1 MKCKLL
7 RRRNSPKFYKLLKKF
22 DDASHINL
30 KSYLLRVKCSAHFW
44 SRHLFLLIDSNIP
57 VGSLYR
63 CANGYGRIHL
73 FHSNKDEPKWSD
85 GIDPAH
91 RSTGG
96 LSAPQIALAL
106 QILFLI
112 LLFALGRAGD
122 FMLVAVLA
130 TTAFTVL
137 FIAALFCFNSARP

>member
-1 MKCKLL
+1 MV
-7 RRRNSPKFYKLLKKF
+7 R
-22 DDASHINL
+22 
-30 KSYLLRVKCSAHFW
+30 W
-44 SRHLFLLIDSNIP
+44 
-57 VGSLYR
+57 
-63 CANGYGRIHL
+63 
-73 FHSNKDEPKWSD
+73 
-85 GIDPAH
+85 H
-91 RSTGG
+91 RSRSLNRWAIRATV
-96 LSAPQIALAL
+96 ALAL